1 MPFGDFWDFSFE
13 AVFLK
18 LAEYLSRFVPDPLD
32 KQKSAL
38 PAKNGARC
46 QSNEGFTSL
55 LLKDC
60 NYKSLVFSN

>member
-1 MPFGDFWDFSFE
+1 MLFRDFWDFSFE

-38 PAKNGARC
+38 PAKNGARANPTKGLQAC
-46 QSNEGFTSL
+46 
-55 LLKDC
+55 D
-60 NYKSLVFSN
+60 YKFVITIH